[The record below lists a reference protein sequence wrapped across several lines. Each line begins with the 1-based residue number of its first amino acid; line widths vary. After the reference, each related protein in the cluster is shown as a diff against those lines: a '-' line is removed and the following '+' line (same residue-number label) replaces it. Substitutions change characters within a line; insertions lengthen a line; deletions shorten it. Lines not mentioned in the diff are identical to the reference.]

1 MPIQS
6 RENNFNAWL
15 FLTGVVLAVL
25 IGISASSFLPFEELQ
40 NYSKQIYATLVFL
53 GILVG
58 FFTQVSGR
66 ESQTFLIAGTII
78 VLVSRFGM
86 ESVTSSLIG
95 IGLGDTVSSTFG
107 ALLALFVPATIIVAI
122 KTMFSA
128 SKI

>member
-6 RENNFNAWL
+6 EENNFSAWI
-15 FLTGVVLAVL
+15 FLAGVVLAVV

-40 NYSKQIYATLVFL
+40 SYSKEIYTILVFL

-58 FFTQVSGR
+58 YFTQITGR

-78 VLVSRFGM
+78 VIVSRFGM

-107 ALLALFVPATIIVAI
+107 ALLALFVPATIIVAL
-122 KTMFSA
+122 KTVFSVA
-128 SKI
+128 KV

>member
-6 RENNFNAWL
+6 KENDFNAKL
-15 FLTGVVLAVL
+15 FLIGVILAVI
-25 IGISASSFLPFEELQ
+25 IGISTSSLLPFEYLQ
-40 NYSKQIYATLVFL
+40 EYSKPIYIMLIIL

-58 FFTQVSGR
+58 FFTQVSGK
-66 ESQTFLIAGTII
+66 EGQTFLIAGTVI
-78 VLVSRFGM
+78 VLVSKFGM

-107 ALLALFVPATIIVAI
+107 ALLILFVPATIIVAL
-122 KTMFSA
+122 KTVFSV